1 MSFGGLDDTQLKN
14 WQVLLSV
21 EHVLSAKLIGF
32 NIGDQVWWSKGWDNF
47 GQWTSQ
53 AKWMM
58 DIDYVR
64 INVHDL
70 ESTRLNQGWRHEIFK
85 VLEREGQVTEAS
97 KAKVMKMLCRS

>member
-1 MSFGGLDDTQLKN
+1 
-14 WQVLLSV
+14 
-21 EHVLSAKLIGF
+21 
-32 NIGDQVWWSKGWDNF
+32 
-47 GQWTSQ
+47 
-53 AKWMM
+53 MM